1 MNIDGEEMSG
11 GGVRAPADDGGEL
24 ENSVREMREDAEK
37 PSCCT
42 IGFGTHEAR
51 V

>member
-24 ENSVREMREDAEK
+24 ELEEEPDEK
-37 PSCCT
+37 EGGEEGGGC
-42 IGFGTHEAR
+42 
-51 V
+51 